1 MELNQCLDS
10 GVRKMEKLVTNFNI
24 RKQLYLFTGFVCVGL
39 TIVQCAIHFG
49 QLGLFG
55 GMIATFILGTL
66 VLGVAHYLGKINA
79 KRAELIVEGLHA
91 ISQGDLTHKV
101 NLTGKDEF
109 AWMCWEYSE
118 GRKGFMALVKE
129 ILGSAGQL
137 AAAAEEL
144 SAITEQSNAG
154 VLRQQA
160 EIEQVATAMNE
171 MSATVTEVSKNA
183 GSAATAAQEAD
194 DRAKEGLGVVNTTVQ
209 TINNLASE
217 VERTS
222 EVIENL
228 KGDSLS
234 IGTVLDVIRDIAEQ
248 TNLLALNAAIEAA
261 RAGEQGRGF
270 AVVADEV
277 RTLASRTQQSTRE
290 INDMIERL
298 QNGANQA
305 VTVMEMGRSKAEES
319 VAQAAK
325 AGEALQAITG
335 VVDNIKSMNIQ
346 IATAAEEQSATAEEI
361 NRNIVNISAV
371 AQETAGGSQ
380 QTASAS
386 DELARLASDLQS
398 QVAKF
403 KIAS

>member
-1 MELNQCLDS
+1 
-10 GVRKMEKLVTNFNI
+10 MEKLITNFNI
-24 RKQLYLFTGFVCVGL
+24 RKQFYLFTVFVSIGLILLECTVYFGEFGIVGGIIGSSIL
-39 TIVQCAIHFG
+39 A
-49 QLGLFG
+49 L
-55 GMIATFILGTL
+55 ATFGIS
-66 VLGVAHYLGKINA
+66 HYLGKLNG
-79 KRAELIVEGLHA
+79 KRAELIVNGLHA
-91 ISQGDLTHKV
+91 LSEGDLTHKV
-101 NLTGKDEF
+101 SISGKDEF
-109 AWMCWEYSE
+109 AWMCWEYSQ

-154 VLRQQA
+154 VMRQQG
-160 EIEQVATAMNE
+160 EIGQVATAMNE
-171 MSATVTEVSKNA
+171 MSATVAEVSKNA
-183 GSAATAAQEAD
+183 ASAATAAQEAD
-194 DRAKEGLGVVNTTVQ
+194 QQANDGWNVVNTTVQ

-305 VTVMEMGRSKAEES
+305 VSVMEMGRAKAEES

-325 AGEALQAITG
+325 AGEALQSITG
-335 VVDNIKSMNIQ
+335 VVDKIKSMNMQ
-346 IATAAEEQSATAEEI
+346 IASAAEEQSSTAEEI
-361 NRNIVNISAV
+361 NRNIVNISEV

-398 QVAKF
+398 QVGKF
-403 KIAS
+403 KVS

>member
-1 MELNQCLDS
+1 
-10 GVRKMEKLVTNFNI
+10 MEKLVTKLNLA
-24 RKQLYLFTGFVCVGL
+24 KQFYLITGFVCIGL
-39 TIVQCAIHFG
+39 ISLECVVYFAE
-49 QLGLFG
+49 LELAEA
-55 GMIATFILGTL
+55 MIASSVLALATLGIS
-66 VLGVAHYLGKINA
+66 HYLGKINS
-79 KRAELIVEGLHA
+79 KRSLLIVEGMHA
-91 ISQGDLTHKV
+91 MSKGDLTHKV

-109 AWMCWEYSE
+109 AWMCWEYSQ
-118 GRKGFMALVKE
+118 GRKGFMGLVKE

-144 SAITEQSNAG
+144 SAITEQTNDG
-154 VLRQQA
+154 VLRQQG

-171 MSATVTEVSKNA
+171 MSATVTEVSRNA
-183 GSAATAAQEAD
+183 SSAAGAAQEAD
-194 DRAKEGLGVVNTTVQ
+194 DRAKEGCEVVNTTVE

-228 KGDSLS
+228 KGDSIS

-305 VTVMEMGRSKAEES
+305 VKVMEMGRTKAEES
-319 VAQAAK
+319 VEQAAK
-325 AGEALQAITG
+325 AGGALQAITG
-335 VVDNIKSMNIQ
+335 VVDNIRSMNIQ
-346 IATAAEEQSATAEEI
+346 IASAAEEQSSTAEEI
-361 NRNIVNISAV
+361 NRNIVNISEV

-398 QVAKF
+398 QVGKF
-403 KIAS
+403 KVVN

>member
-1 MELNQCLDS
+1 
-10 GVRKMEKLVTNFNI
+10 MEKIVTNFNI
-24 RKQLYLFTGFVCVGL
+24 KKQFYLFTGFVFVGL
-39 TIVQCAIHFG
+39 IILESIVHFAE
-49 QLGLFG
+49 LNFVESLIASFIFG
-55 GMIATFILGTL
+55 VMVFAFS
-66 VLGVAHYLGKINA
+66 HYLGKINA
-79 KRAELIVEGLHA
+79 KRAELIVNGLHA
-91 ISQGDLTHKV
+91 FSEGDLTHKV
-101 NLTGKDEF
+101 SLSGKDEF
-109 AWMCWEYSE
+109 AWMCWEYSQ
-118 GRKGFMALVKE
+118 GRKGFMALVKD
-129 ILGSAGQL
+129 ILGNAGQL

-144 SAITEQSNAG
+144 SAITEQSNNG
-154 VLRQQA
+154 VMRQQG

-171 MSATVTEVSKNA
+171 MSATVSEVSKNA

-194 DRAKEGLGVVNTTVQ
+194 DSAKAGWNVVNTTVE

-217 VERTS
+217 VEHTS

-305 VTVMEMGRSKAEES
+305 VSVMEMGRAKAQES
-319 VAQAAK
+319 VEQAAK
-325 AGEALQAITG
+325 AGEALQSITG
-335 VVDNIKSMNIQ
+335 LVDNIMSMNMQ
-346 IATAAEEQSATAEEI
+346 IASAAEEQSSTAEEI
-361 NRNIVNISAV
+361 NRNIVNISEV

-386 DELARLASDLQS
+386 DELARLASDLQG

-403 KIAS
+403 KVD

>member
-1 MELNQCLDS
+1 
-10 GVRKMEKLVTNFNI
+10 MEKLITNLNI
-24 RKQLYLFTGFVCVGL
+24 RRQFYLITGFVTVGL
-39 TIVQCAIHFG
+39 IVLECVNYFAELELIGGIVSSCILAILIFG
-49 QLGLFG
+49 
-55 GMIATFILGTL
+55 
-66 VLGVAHYLGKINA
+66 VSHYIGKIDG
-79 KRAELIVEGLHA
+79 KRAELIVQGMHA
-91 ISQGDLTHKV
+91 MSEGDLTHKV
-101 NLTGKDEF
+101 NLSGKDEF
-109 AWMCWEYSE
+109 AWMCWEYTQ
-118 GRKGFMALVKE
+118 GRKGFMGLVKE

-144 SAITEQSNAG
+144 SAITEQSNTG
-154 VLRQQA
+154 VMRQQG
-160 EIEQVATAMNE
+160 EINQVATAMNE
-171 MSATVTEVSKNA
+171 MSATVSEVSKNA
-183 GSAATAAQEAD
+183 ANAASAAQEAD
-194 DRAKEGLGVVNTTVQ
+194 DSAKDGWQVVNTTVQ

-305 VTVMEMGRSKAEES
+305 VSVMEMGRSKAVES
-319 VAQAAK
+319 VEQAAK
-325 AGEALQAITG
+325 AGEALQSITS
-335 VVDNIKSMNIQ
+335 VVDNIKSMNMQ
-346 IATAAEEQSATAEEI
+346 IASAAEEQSATAEEI
-361 NRNIVNISAV
+361 NRNIVNISEV

-386 DELARLASDLQS
+386 DELARLASDLQG

-403 KIAS
+403 KVG

>member
-1 MELNQCLDS
+1 MD
-10 GVRKMEKLVTNFNI
+10 KFIEKFAVKHQFYMVAAVATITTLTM
-24 RKQLYLFTGFVCVGL
+24 LLFTILIDGHNVKGNSVQIMTAAAGFSI
-39 TIVQCAIHFG
+39 IVVWGI
-49 QLGLFG
+49 
-55 GMIATFILGTL
+55 
-66 VLGVAHYLGKINA
+66 AHYLGKFNGT
-79 KRAELIVEGLHA
+79 RAEVVVGA
-91 ISQGDLTHKV
+91 MNTMAQGDLTQDIKME
-101 NLTGKDEF
+101 GKDEY
-109 AWMCWEYSE
+109 AWMAWEYTCA
-118 GRKGFMALVKE
+118 RKSFKE
-129 ILGSAGQL
+129 MIENIIANAAPL
-137 AAAAEEL
+137 ASAAEEL
-144 SAITEQSNAG
+144 SAITEQSNNG
-154 VLRQQA
+154 VMRQQG
-160 EIEQVATAMNE
+160 EIEQVATAMNQ
-171 MSATVTEVSKNA
+171 MSATVTEVSRNA
-183 GSAATAAQEAD
+183 NSAATAAQEAD
-194 DRAKEGLGVVNTTVQ
+194 ERSNEGCDVVNTTVQ

-228 KGDSLS
+228 KEDSVS

-305 VTVMEMGRSKAEES
+305 VSVMEMGRTKAEES
-319 VAQAAK
+319 VVQAAK
-325 AGEALQAITG
+325 AGEALSAITG
-335 VVDNIKSMNIQ
+335 VVDNIKNMNIQ
-346 IATAAEEQSATAEEI
+346 IASAAEEQSATAEEI
-361 NRNIVNISAV
+361 NRNIVNISEV

-398 QVAKF
+398 QVSKF
-403 KIAS
+403 KV

>member
-1 MELNQCLDS
+1 
-10 GVRKMEKLVTNFNI
+10 MEKLVTNFSI
-24 RKQLYLFTGFVCVGL
+24 RKQFYLFTAIVFVQLIILEC
-39 TIVQCAIHFG
+39 IVHFG
-49 QLGLFG
+49 ELGLVG
-55 GMIATFILGTL
+55 GLVACLVMGLITLAVSHYVGKVNGNRAT
-66 VLGVAHYLGKINA
+66 
-79 KRAELIVEGLHA
+79 LIVEGLHA
-91 ISQGDLTHKV
+91 LSQGDLTHKV
-101 NLTGKDEF
+101 SITGKDEF
-109 AWMCWEYSE
+109 AWMCWEYSQ
-118 GRKGFMALVKE
+118 GRKGFMSLVKE

-144 SAITEQSNAG
+144 SAITEQSNNG
-154 VLRQQA
+154 VMRQQS
-160 EIEQVATAMNE
+160 EIGQVATAMNE
-171 MSATVTEVSKNA
+171 MSATVSEVSKNA
-183 GSAATAAQEAD
+183 GSAAQAAQEAD
-194 DRAKEGLGVVNTTVQ
+194 DRAKDGWSVVNTTVQ

-222 EVIENL
+222 DVIENL
-228 KGDSLS
+228 KGDSIS

-305 VTVMEMGRSKAEES
+305 VSVMEMGRAKAEES
-319 VAQAAK
+319 VEQAAK
-325 AGEALQAITG
+325 AGEALQSITG
-335 VVDNIKSMNIQ
+335 VVDNIKSMNMQ
-346 IATAAEEQSATAEEI
+346 IASAAEEQSSTAEEI
-361 NRNIVNISAV
+361 NRNIVNISEV

-398 QVAKF
+398 QVGKF
-403 KIAS
+403 KVG

>member
-1 MELNQCLDS
+1 
-10 GVRKMEKLVTNFNI
+10 MEKLITNFSI
-24 RKQLYLFTGFVCVGL
+24 RKQFYLFTGFV
-39 TIVQCAIHFG
+39 TI
-49 QLGLFG
+49 GLFIVG
-55 GMIATFILGTL
+55 CINHYANLDVAGMVVTNIVFALIILA
-66 VLGVAHYLGKINA
+66 VSHYIGKING
-79 KRAELIVEGLHA
+79 KRAEQIVGGLHA
-91 ISQGDLTHKV
+91 LSQGELTHKV
-101 NLTGKDEF
+101 DIRGKDEF
-109 AWMCWEYSE
+109 AWMCWEYSQ
-118 GRKGFMALVKE
+118 GRKGFATLVKE

-144 SAITEQSNAG
+144 SAVTEQSNSG
-154 VLRQQA
+154 VMRQQG

-171 MSATVTEVSKNA
+171 MSATVTEVSNNA
-183 GSAATAAQEAD
+183 ANAASAAQQAD
-194 DRAKEGLGVVNTTVQ
+194 DSAKDGWQVVNTTVD

-217 VERTS
+217 VEHTA

-305 VTVMEMGRSKAEES
+305 VSVMEMGRSKAEES
-319 VAQAAK
+319 VEQAAK
-325 AGEALQAITG
+325 AGEALQSITA
-335 VVDNIKSMNIQ
+335 VVDNIKSMNMQ
-346 IATAAEEQSATAEEI
+346 IASAAEEQSSTAEEI
-361 NRNIVNISAV
+361 NRNIVNISEV

-386 DELARLASDLQS
+386 DELARLASDLQE
-398 QVAKF
+398 QVTKF
-403 KIAS
+403 KVA